1 MSMGERNAILAILEL
16 DSEPDRL
23 VERAAWIAN
32 AFDCDIHLVLFE
44 PENTLMS
51 KLFSISSEVDSLRRE
66 VRSAQG
72 KIVEEYADTIRE
84 SGIVV
89 ETSVLQLRPLDDH
102 ILTIADAV
110 KPKVV
115 VKTTRYHSIA
125 ERSILID
132 TDWQLIRTCSYPLW
146 FVKADEMPDNPVI
159 VAVVDPGHSHDKPA
173 ALDKEIVGSANAVAA
188 ATGGEV
194 HLVHTYEVLAELG
207 AAVTWALKAEK
218 LCVDEIE
225 TRMKNEHRELLDK
238 LATENEID
246 VKNAHLL
253 PGRAHEV
260 LPAFTREK
268 SAGVFVMGAL
278 SRWGIKKLV
287 IGSTAERIINH
298 LPCDTLI
305 VRLGEYQIGE

>member
-1 MSMGERNAILAILEL
+1 
-16 DSEPDRL
+16 
-23 VERAAWIAN
+23 
-32 AFDCDIHLVLFE
+32 
-44 PENTLMS
+44 MS

-159 VAVVDPGHSHDKPA
+159 VAAVDPGHSHDKPA

-225 TRMKNEHRELLDK
+225 TRMKNEH
-238 LATENEID
+238 
-246 VKNAHLL
+246 LL
-253 PGRAHEV
+253 PGRAHED

-298 LPCDTLI
+298 LPCDTLV
-305 VRLGEYQIGE
+305 VRLGEYQLGE